1 MSNLST
7 SHPALDG
14 VDTVIVAT
22 PDIQGRL
29 VGRRVPADQFATACT
44 DGVAVSTCVYG
55 WDIGQSA
62 DLLATGVLPYT
73 GMQTGMGDFY
83 LFPDLDTLRPA
94 AWLDRTAICL
104 AHARE
109 PDGSDTPP
117 CPRHLLRRQIE
128 RLRAAGY
135 TASVGTELEYLLV
148 EGTAGDLYRRDY
160 AGLQPVT
167 HRPSDFLI
175 AEGDDLA
182 GFFSDL
188 RAVLAAADVP
198 VEATQLEWGLG
209 QIETTIVHGEPMA
222 MADRHTLYKMAV
234 KRMAA
239 RAGRTASFMA
249 KPLDDGPG
257 NSCHVHL
264 SLRAL
269 DGTPAFWAEGEP
281 HHVSPVLRHAVAG
294 ALANAPD
301 LMAWYAPM
309 VNSYRRI
316 RSQDAAGWGQT
327 WGIDHRFTSARVVG
341 HTPGSIRM
349 EFRLAGADANPY
361 LVLAGLI
368 ASIVDGIEHQ
378 LDPGPPET
386 GNPYERPAGAIP
398 QHLGDAVARFRSSEF
413 TRAAFG
419 DALVDHYATVAEFE
433 WDLFL
438 NGVTDWERR
447 RYFDTV

>member
-1 MSNLST
+1 
-7 SHPALDG
+7 
-14 VDTVIVAT
+14 
-22 PDIQGRL
+22 
-29 VGRRVPADQFATACT
+29 
-44 DGVAVSTCVYG
+44 
-55 WDIGQSA
+55 
-62 DLLATGVLPYT
+62 
-73 GMQTGMGDFY
+73 
-83 LFPDLDTLRPA
+83 
-94 AWLDRTAICL
+94 
-104 AHARE
+104 
-109 PDGSDTPP
+109 
-117 CPRHLLRRQIE
+117 
-128 RLRAAGY
+128 
-135 TASVGTELEYLLV
+135 
-148 EGTAGDLYRRDY
+148 
-160 AGLQPVT
+160 
-167 HRPSDFLI
+167 
-175 AEGDDLA
+175 
-182 GFFSDL
+182 
-188 RAVLAAADVP
+188 
-198 VEATQLEWGLG
+198 
-209 QIETTIVHGEPMA
+209 MA

-249 KPLDDGPG
+249 KPLDNGPG

-269 DGTPAFWAEGEP
+269 DGTPAFWADGEP

-368 ASIVDGIEHQ
+368 ASIVDGIERQ

-398 QHLGDAVARFRSSEF
+398 QHLGDAVARFRASEF
-413 TRAAFG
+413 VRAAFG
-419 DALVDHYATVAEFE
+419 DGLVDHYATVAEFE